1 MSLTENQLPII
12 FEKLTPTTESR
23 YGMNVPNYRKLRL
36 TNGNCCIFAESLR
49 ELLGKGELWHFGE
62 NDNTNKAYYDHF
74 LLSLDGGKHLI
85 DGTGI
90 HSKEEAERFANS
102 KMYNEWDSNMEIRAK
117 VKPTSP
123 EYTSLEAMR
132 KNTCN
137 NMDYPKM
144 KELILNLADPNSS
157 FKDALELYEK
167 KHDGW

>member
-1 MSLTENQLPII
+1 
-12 FEKLTPTTESR
+12 
-23 YGMNVPNYRKLRL
+23 
-36 TNGNCCIFAESLR
+36 
-49 ELLGKGELWHFGE
+49 
-62 NDNTNKAYYDHF
+62 
-74 LLSLDGGKHLI
+74 
-85 DGTGI
+85 
-90 HSKEEAERFANS
+90 
-102 KMYNEWDSNMEIRAK
+102 MYNEWDSNMEIRAK

-132 KNTCN
+132 ENTCN